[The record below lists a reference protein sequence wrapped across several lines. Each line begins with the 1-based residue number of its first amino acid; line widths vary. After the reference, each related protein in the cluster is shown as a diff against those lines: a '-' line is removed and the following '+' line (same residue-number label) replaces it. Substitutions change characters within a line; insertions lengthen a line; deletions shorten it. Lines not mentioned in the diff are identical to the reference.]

1 MAKVDEYDAAVAA
14 DPALLAQAA
23 PPAMPGRGVLPTP
36 SLPLR
41 AIIGPHAGYSYCG
54 HVMAHAY
61 RYIDPARV

>member
-1 MAKVDEYDAAVAA
+1 MAQVDKHDAAAAA
-14 DPALLAQAA
+14 DPALLDQAA
-23 PPAMPGRGVLPTP
+23 PPALPRRDVLPTA
-36 SLPLR
+36 SRPLR